1 MVNLANRNAN
11 FLCNVTVLQGIDQ
24 GEVISPLLWNIY
36 YDPMFHRI
44 NQLQSLHYT
53 TWATQKRN
61 AQHVDN
67 DLIHSYCTSVV
78 GYLDDTT
85 WFGSSIKQIEEKL
98 SIANSFYD
106 FTNVKI
112 NLANTKS

>member
-67 DLIHSYCTSVV
+67 DLIHSYCISVV
-78 GYLDDTT
+78 GYLDDTHLVR
-85 WFGSSIKQIEEKL
+85 F
-98 SIANSFYD
+98 
-106 FTNVKI
+106 I
-112 NLANTKS
+112 N